1 MKDGDSMSGKAQ
13 AAAELVASDKQAL
26 RAGMAS
32 ATDAARSR
40 SQRTPPRKLSPRP
53 VDDEHNLVGGRRRRA
68 TAFWFTGP
76 DEILAALRAGDEQTF
91 SELVRRYHGSLLR
104 LARKYVPTASAAEE
118 VVQDTW
124 LAVLD
129 GVDRFR
135 GESSVEHWIF
145 RILVKRAMTLGARE
159 RRTLPLSALSQE
171 EAEEGS
177 TAGPDRFSAD
187 VIRWTHPRPFEL
199 PHDRVALLELRGQLR
214 EAFAGLSERQRIV
227 VGLRD
232 VVGLPAEE
240 VCGILDLT
248 SENQRVLLHRGRAR
262 LKATLAPYALDAQ
275 DGRAT

>member
-1 MKDGDSMSGKAQ
+1 M
-13 AAAELVASDKQAL
+13 
-26 RAGMAS
+26 
-32 ATDAARSR
+32 
-40 SQRTPPRKLSPRP
+40 PRQPGRP
-53 VDDEHNLVGGRRRRA
+53 LDDEDDAVGGCRRRA
-68 TAFWFTGP
+68 TALWFTGP

-91 SELVRRYHGSLLR
+91 RELVRRYHGSLLR

-135 GESSVEHWIF
+135 GESSVENWIF
-145 RILVKRAMTLGARE
+145 RILVKRAMTLGVRE
-159 RRTLPLSALSQE
+159 RRTLPLSALSHD

-177 TAGPDRFSAD
+177 TVGPDRFPAG
-187 VIRWTHPRPFEL
+187 VIWWTRPRPFEL
-199 PHDRVALLELRGQLR
+199 PHDGVAMLELRAQLC

-232 VVGLPAEE
+232 VGGLPAAD
-240 VCGILDLT
+240 VCRILDLT

-262 LKATLAPYALDAQ
+262 LKATLAPYALD
-275 DGRAT
+275 DGHPY